1 MSYEGRVN
9 SGQISQSMQLLSTN
23 LQQKYIVFSRET
35 VRRLQRLIYLA
46 IETGF
51 ILVLGIAAFALVQ
64 RSRGHDY
71 EGESRKETPDSSS

>member
-1 MSYEGRVN
+1 MAPGFNAFLRQTCSRN
-9 SGQISQSMQLLSTN
+9 
-23 LQQKYIVFSRET
+23 IVFSRET

-51 ILVLGIAAFALVQ
+51 ILVLGIAAVALVQ
-64 RSRGHDY
+64 RSTGHDY